1 MMELFLG
8 GIVFGILVGYAWE
21 SLTYDEE
28 AERKRLVEQ
37 AMRRYREATQKKR

>member
-8 GIVFGILVGYAWE
+8 GIVFGILLGYAWE

-28 AERKRLVEQ
+28 AARKQLVEQ